1 MILINRYFKLL
12 TTVVICIATQTAF
25 CQSDF
30 SKQLSVAAIELTKQE
45 VSYDPSYFSI
55 PYPNGDVPSHKGVC
69 TDVVIRAYRKLNID
83 LQKLVHEDMKAHFDL
98 YPHKWG
104 LTKTDKNIDHRR
116 VPNLMKFFS
125 RFGKTLKNSTLDA
138 DYSPGDIVAWDLGG
152 GLLHIGIVVSKK
164 SDDNE
169 RYLIVHNIGNGQQ
182 VSDCLFQHTVIGHY
196 QYE

>member
-1 MILINRYFKLL
+1 MMPTNLYLRFIV
-12 TTVVICIATQTAF
+12 TTVICITALTAF
-25 CQSDF
+25 CQSNF
-30 SKQLSVAAIELTKQE
+30 SNQLSTAALELTKQE

-55 PYPNGDVPSHKGVC
+55 PYPNGDVPPHKGVC

-125 RFGKTLKNSTLDA
+125 RFGKTLKNSTLAA
-138 DYSPGDIVAWDLGG
+138 DYSPGDIIAWDLGG

-182 VSDCLFQHTVIGHY
+182 VSDCLLQYTVIGHY
-196 QYE
+196 QYQ